1 VAAGTVVIRS
11 LLALWERL
19 PRWLVAV
26 ADQGLV
32 AILNL
37 SLSVTVTQIAGVTT
51 LGRFAIIATT
61 TTLCMGVARLLVT
74 DPWLASRTA
83 HPEPV
88 AELRWLVGIAAV
100 GAAMV
105 TAAVVVISAGGDGRW
120 FIAVPIA
127 AAVVLQDFAR
137 YVSFRVER
145 TTGAFLSD
153 VCVFAA
159 AAACFGI
166 AALLGRA
173 GLTALLLSWLVGLVL
188 GVLVVSDRMVGTV
201 SSRGALAWWRT
212 FCRNLSTRLAL
223 DTAAYMLGVSGSLYL
238 LAYVGTQRDVGL
250 VRIVQTMFSPAAL
263 VVTGLTMWL
272 VPFLANRSPGQ
283 AERVR
288 ARATVWL
295 VAGSLP
301 LITLAVALGPW
312 FAGVAF
318 GLDGRLSYVALGLAG
333 LSTAAMALA
342 APWIAAARVSGH
354 YLPIAWA
361 RAAAAIAT
369 LAGMLTVTTLRSAS
383 GYLGLLAFQNIVVA
397 VAAITIGVDRS
408 PRRGKADL

>member
-1 VAAGTVVIRS
+1 
-11 LLALWERL
+11 
-19 PRWLVAV
+19 
-26 ADQGLV
+26 
-32 AILNL
+32 
-37 SLSVTVTQIAGVTT
+37 
-51 LGRFAIIATT
+51 
-61 TTLCMGVARLLVT
+61 
-74 DPWLASRTA
+74 
-83 HPEPV
+83 
-88 AELRWLVGIAAV
+88 
-100 GAAMV
+100 
-105 TAAVVVISAGGDGRW
+105 
-120 FIAVPIA
+120 
-127 AAVVLQDFAR
+127 
-137 YVSFRVER
+137 
-145 TTGAFLSD
+145 
-153 VCVFAA
+153 
-159 AAACFGI
+159 
-166 AALLGRA
+166 
-173 GLTALLLSWLVGLVL
+173 
-188 GVLVVSDRMVGTV
+188 
-201 SSRGALAWWRT
+201 
-212 FCRNLSTRLAL
+212 
-223 DTAAYMLGVSGSLYL
+223 
-238 LAYVGTQRDVGL
+238 
-250 VRIVQTMFSPAAL
+250 MFSPAAL

-369 LAGMLTVTTLRSAS
+369 LAGMLTVTTLRSSS

>member
-1 VAAGTVVIRS
+1 VIRG
-11 LLALWERL
+11 LAATWERL

-83 HPEPV
+83 QPEPV
-88 AELRWLVGIAAV
+88 AELRWLVGLAAV
-100 GAAMV
+100 GAAVV
-105 TAAVVVISAGGDGRW
+105 TGVVVLISAGGDGRW
-120 FIAVPIA
+120 LIAVPIA
-127 AAVVLQDFAR
+127 AAVVVQDFAR

-153 VCVFAA
+153 VCVFGA
-159 AAACFGI
+159 AAACFGV

-173 GLTALLLSWLVGLVL
+173 GLTELLLSWLVGLVL
-188 GVLVVSDRMVGTV
+188 GVLVVSDRLFGTV
-201 SSRGALAWWRT
+201 SSRGALTWWRR